1 MLTTTSMKT
10 HGCGEV
16 TKNDLGKEIT
26 IAGWASAVR
35 DLGGIIFVEVRDKSG
50 VFQLVSD
57 PQKNPEV
64 YDVFQKLR
72 DEYVIKATGKVT
84 IRPDETYN
92 PKLPTGEIEIYPT
105 SIEIL
110 STSAVLPFPLNAE
123 DVNKELIMTNS

>member
-64 YDVFQKLR
+64 YDVFQKIK
-72 DEYVIKATGKVT
+72 DEYVIKATGTVT

-92 PKLPTGEIEIYPT
+92 PKLPTGEIEIYP
-105 SIEIL
+105 
-110 STSAVLPFPLNAE
+110 VLLRFYLR
-123 DVNKELIMTNS
+123 LMFFLFR